1 MIQLIFGFLKI
12 TVDLKNLSR
21 NSTEKCFE
29 LTKQYFRTAKKG
41 IQNNYFIEVRQLHF
55 CKVPPIPLVFKGA

>member
-12 TVDLKNLSR
+12 TVDLKKVCLR

-29 LTKQYFRTAKKG
+29 KYKISKK
-41 IQNNYFIEVRQLHF
+41 N
-55 CKVPPIPLVFKGA
+55 